1 MIRDEHDAFQ
11 TIINGLEISATGA
24 EAMSRYRPDQRDLWL
39 KLAEVYKVCK
49 HSAYALAEESL
60 SKTLKS

>member
-11 TIINGLEISATGA
+11 SIINGLEISATGA

-49 HSAYALAEESL
+49 HSAFALGEEAI
-60 SKTLKS
+60 KRKVKN